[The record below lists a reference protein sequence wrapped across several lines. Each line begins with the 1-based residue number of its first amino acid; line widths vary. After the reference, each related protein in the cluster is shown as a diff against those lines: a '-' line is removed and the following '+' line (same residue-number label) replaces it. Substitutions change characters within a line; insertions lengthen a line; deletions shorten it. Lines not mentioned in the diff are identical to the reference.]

1 MRFYVP
7 KDRWAAN
14 ATEITLDPGESHH
27 VASVLRAT
35 IGDCVDIIDGQG
47 RTATG
52 EIINL
57 HTKETR
63 LRLGPVR
70 ILPPPPARLVLV
82 VAVPKGSTMDWI
94 IEKSVELGATEIVPL
109 LTQRTVVRLNAS
121 DRPERQRKWQRI
133 AVEACKQ
140 CGQPW
145 LPWVRT
151 PRTLSEALL
160 IAPPPAFAL
169 PLLASLQPPVQ
180 PLSSLWLSS
189 APAPTTSPERPTMDA
204 SVWIGPEGDFT
215 LEEYAQLRD
224 AGLCPVSLGPLT
236 LRVETA
242 AFVCLSVLRHEQSR
256 SCGEAARSVRDSL

>member
-7 KDRWAAN
+7 KDRWAAD

-27 VASVLRAT
+27 VASVLRGT
-35 IGDCVDIIDGQG
+35 VGDSVQIIDGQG

-52 EIINL
+52 EITNL
-57 HTKETR
+57 HKKETR
-63 LRLGPVR
+63 LRLGTIR
-70 ILPPPPARLVLV
+70 RCPPPAARLVLA

-109 LTQRTVVRLNAS
+109 LTQRTVVRLNAN

-151 PRTLSEALL
+151 PRTLPEALL
-160 IAPPPAFAL
+160 IAPPPSFAL
-169 PLLASLQPPVQ
+169 PLLASLESPVR
-180 PLSSLWLSS
+180 PLSALWPPSP
-189 APAPTTSPERPTMDA
+189 PAPTTTPEAPPMDA
-204 SVWIGPEGDFT
+204 SIWIGPEGDFT
-215 LEEYAQLRD
+215 PEEYAQLRD
-224 AGLCPVSLGPLT
+224 AGLWPVSLGPLT

-256 SCGEAARSVRDSL
+256 PRGEAARSARDSL

>member
-7 KDRWAAN
+7 KDRWAAD
-14 ATEITLDPGESHH
+14 ATEITLDAGESHH
-27 VASVLRAT
+27 VASVLRGAL
-35 IGDCVDIIDGQG
+35 GDCVHIIDGQG
-47 RTATG
+47 RSAAG
-52 EIINL
+52 EITSL
-57 HTKETR
+57 HKKETR

-70 ILPPPPARLVLV
+70 ILPPPPARLVLA
-82 VAVPKGSTMDWI
+82 VAIPKGSTMDWI
-94 IEKSVELGATEIVPL
+94 IEKAVELGATEIVPL

-145 LPWVRT
+145 LPRVRT

-160 IAPPPAFAL
+160 IVPPPSFAL

-180 PLSSLWLSS
+180 PLSSLWHPS
-189 APAPTTSPERPTMDA
+189 APAPTSSPERPTMDA

-215 LEEYAQLRD
+215 PEEYAQLRD

-242 AFVCLSVLRHEQSR
+242 SFVCLSVLRHEQSR
-256 SCGEAARSVRDSL
+256 SPAEAARSARDSL

>member
-7 KDRWAAN
+7 KDRWAAD

-27 VASVLRAT
+27 VASVLRGAV
-35 IGDCVDIIDGQG
+35 GDSVQIIDGQG

-52 EIINL
+52 EITSV
-57 HTKETR
+57 HKKETR
-63 LRLGPVR
+63 LRLGPIR
-70 ILPPPPARLVLV
+70 ILPPPPARLVLA
-82 VAVPKGSTMDWI
+82 VAIPKGSTMDWI
-94 IEKSVELGATEIVPL
+94 IEKAVELGATEIVPL
-109 LTQRTVVRLNAS
+109 VTQRTVVRLNPS

-160 IAPPPAFAL
+160 IVPPPSFAL
-169 PLLASLQPPVQ
+169 PLLASLEPPVR
-180 PLSSLWLSS
+180 PLSSLWPPS
-189 APAPTTSPERPTMDA
+189 APASTPTPEAASMDA
-204 SVWIGPEGDFT
+204 AVWIGPEGDFT
-215 LEEYAQLRD
+215 PEEYAQLRD
-224 AGLCPVSLGPLT
+224 AGLWPVALGPLT

-256 SCGEAARSVRDSL
+256 SREEAARSARDSL